1 MENYTDRRNCIK
13 HKKIPAR
20 TVKLSWQV
28 FYFESPS
35 QSTDKR
41 SNPWL
46 LFIVLP
52 RLARHEGLRDIPIN
66 IGNCPAFGLL

>member
-35 QSTDKR
+35 QSTEQ
-41 SNPWL
+41 SVA
-46 LFIVLP
+46 FIYRAAALG
-52 RLARHEGLRDIPIN
+52 A
-66 IGNCPAFGLL
+66 A